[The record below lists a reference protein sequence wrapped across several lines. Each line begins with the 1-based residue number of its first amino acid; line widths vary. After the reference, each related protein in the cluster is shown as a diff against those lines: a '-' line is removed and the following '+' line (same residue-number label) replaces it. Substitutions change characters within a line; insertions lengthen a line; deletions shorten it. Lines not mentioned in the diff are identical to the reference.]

1 MIKNSIISKEEKM
14 RKVSLITRVLIF
26 LGILKK
32 KTELDAWMDREERG
46 FPFSDLIGFE
56 VKCGEK
62 TFTITAEME
71 RISYQDQ
78 EASRGGMGFHFWVV
92 KCPLCQNHHLAI
104 HSSLRT
110 HTYHI

>member
-1 MIKNSIISKEEKM
+1 M
-14 RKVSLITRVLIF
+14 RKFNWLKRLFVF
-26 LGILKK
+26 LRILKK

-46 FPFSDLIGFE
+46 FPFSDLIGLE

-71 RISYQDQ
+71 QTSYKDQ
-78 EASRGGMGFHFWVV
+78 EASRGGMGFSFWVV
-92 KCPLCQNHHLAI
+92 KCPLCQKHHLAI